1 MKNKKK
7 NKKAKS
13 GGEYEVELKETE
25 YSIEEI
31 DRQIEELERQV
42 DEIREKETYRVVRKY
57 YMVYIFIFLSIF
69 MFAVSWI
76 ACRRESFKD
85 VLIFW
90 IIMEVWGAILMI
102 PLYFAFRFREWR
114 DSKKKKKGSK

>member
-13 GGEYEVELKETE
+13 GGEYESELKEAE
-25 YSIEEI
+25 YSPEEI
-31 DRQIEELERQV
+31 DRHIEELKRQV
-42 DEIREKETYRVVRKY
+42 DEIREKETYRVVRNY
-57 YMVYIFIFLSIF
+57 YMVYIFLFLSIF
-69 MFAVSWI
+69 MFVVSWI

-90 IIMEVWGAILMI
+90 VIMEVWTAILMI